1 MATSAELVEAYRGV
15 SADIASMAADDM
27 AAFIESLDL
36 TDVEKAREALIVFT
50 DSLVQTYGRAEAM
63 TAAKF
68 YDDLRGISTGATGRF
83 RATLADGA
91 TRDQIV
97 GTVRWAVGQDNPG
110 MALSG
115 SVQRLLAQT
124 GRDTIA
130 GNARRDPSYATWA
143 RVPSGFHVCGFC
155 KSLASRGAVYGS
167 KDAARFDKG
176 GDRYHDRCHCVPTP
190 MWRGDKYPKGFDP
203 KEYERQY
210 EAAQKELGGN
220 ASLSEVAAK
229 LDEGRVR
236 NDPLAL

>member
-1 MATSAELVEAYRGV
+1 MPTSRELVEAYRGV
-15 SADIASMAADDM
+15 SADIASLAARDLEL
-27 AAFIESLDL
+27 FVSQLDL
-36 TDVEKAREALIVFT
+36 TDIEKAREALIVFT
-50 DSLVQTYGRAEAM
+50 DSLVQTYGRAEAL

-68 YDDLRGISTGATGRF
+68 YDDLRGISTGANARF
-83 RATLADGA
+83 RTTLADGA

-97 GTVRWAVGQDNPG
+97 GAVRWAVGQENPG
-110 MALSG
+110 QALSG
-115 SVQRLLAQT
+115 SVQRLLAQS

-155 KSLASRGAVYGS
+155 KGLASRGATYGS
-167 KDAARFDKG
+167 KESAG
-176 GDRYHDRCHCVPTP
+176 GEGNRYHDRCHCVPTP
-190 MWRGDKYPKGFDP
+190 MWRGDPYPKGFDP

-220 ASLSEVAAK
+220 ASLSEVSAK